1 LSSLRFGL
9 FELDPVVG
17 ELKHGR
23 HVVRLRHQPAKVL
36 SLLASE
42 PGRVFTREE
51 IQSAVWGPGTHV
63 DFEQGLNYCIK
74 EIRAALGDRAEN
86 PIYVE
91 TLARRGYRFI
101 APVERDPGANDD
113 AGASRPLAPPS
124 SSVVRPWLRG
134 TVAFGTAAALLVIG
148 ATWVRAPWIPAPS
161 RVAIAVL
168 PFANLSGRDDH
179 DAFCAGLT
187 EETQVQLGRLR
198 PQRLA
203 VIARTTTGGYA
214 LRPHP
219 IGALAEDLG
228 VEYVLE
234 GSVRHSSK
242 HAHVRVTARLVRA
255 SNRREIW
262 SETIHEP
269 VHDAVEMQRNVA
281 RALTARAI
289 EALVSREPRLVT
301 SAAAGRPSSGPQRSE
316 ALPR

>member
-9 FELDPVVG
+9 FELDTVVG

-36 SLLASE
+36 ALLAAE

-51 IQSAVWGPGTHV
+51 IQSAVWGPSTHV

-101 APVERDPGANDD
+101 APVERDAGAKDD
-113 AGASRPLAPPS
+113 AATAHAIAAPS
-124 SSVVRPWLRG
+124 SSIVRQWPRWA
-134 TVAFGTAAALLVIG
+134 VAFGTAAAILVVG
-148 ATWVRAPWIPAPS
+148 ATWARARWTPAPS
-161 RVAIAVL
+161 RVAVAVL
-168 PFANLSGRDDH
+168 PFANLSGSDDYE
-179 DAFCAGLT
+179 AFSAGLT
-187 EETQVQLGRLR
+187 EETQVQLGRLH

-219 IGALAEDLG
+219 IGAMAEDLG

-234 GSVRHSSK
+234 GSVRHCSK
-242 HAHVRVTARLVRA
+242 HTRLRVTARLVRA
-255 SNRREIW
+255 SNRRQIW
-262 SETIHEP
+262 SETIHQP
-269 VHDAVEMQRNVA
+269 LDDAVEMQRNVA
-281 RALTARAI
+281 RELAARAV
-289 EALVSREPRLVT
+289 EALVRQEPRLVT
-301 SAAAGRPSSGPQRSE
+301 SAAAGTPSPGPQRSE
-316 ALPR
+316 PPPR